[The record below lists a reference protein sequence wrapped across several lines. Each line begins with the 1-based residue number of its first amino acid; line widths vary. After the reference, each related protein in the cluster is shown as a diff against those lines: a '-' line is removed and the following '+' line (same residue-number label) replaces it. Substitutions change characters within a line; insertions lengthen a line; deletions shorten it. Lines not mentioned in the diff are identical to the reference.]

1 MVKFASPPPLVK
13 LDMLTFRTL
22 STEGGVLP
30 RDLAPV
36 RTTEEDLDC
45 RESKLS
51 RELRELDMLRKEK
64 RRIFFSVFG
73 AIAVLGVYSATGKND
88 SFPAYARKSES
99 KTENK
104 VTPHHS
110 Y

>member
-1 MVKFASPPPLVK
+1 
-13 LDMLTFRTL
+13 
-22 STEGGVLP
+22 
-30 RDLAPV
+30 
-36 RTTEEDLDC
+36 
-45 RESKLS
+45 
-51 RELRELDMLRKEK
+51 MLRKEK

-99 KTENK
+99 KTSNK